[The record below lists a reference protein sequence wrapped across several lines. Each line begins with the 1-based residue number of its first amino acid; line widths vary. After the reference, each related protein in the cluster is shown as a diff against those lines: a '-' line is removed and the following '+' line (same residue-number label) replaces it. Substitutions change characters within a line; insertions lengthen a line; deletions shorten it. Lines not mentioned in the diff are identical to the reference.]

1 MAQPTQGVS
10 LANSATTSAKS
21 AEPTAPVGLA
31 NSPGSNNSGASGVR
45 VLRTFVPQ
53 RPEIG
58 TWKTNEKKN
67 QGEFVKKQCT
77 FDRLMAKYKQ
87 QKADS

>member
-1 MAQPTQGVS
+1 M
-10 LANSATTSAKS
+10 S
-21 AEPTAPVGLA
+21 AELTALVGLA
-31 NSPGSNNSGASGVR
+31 NSPSSSGPGASSVH
-45 VLRTFVPQ
+45 VLHMFIPQ

-67 QGEFVKKQCT
+67 PRKLMKKQCT
-77 FDRLMAKYKQ
+77 FDRLMIKYKQ